1 MMSKKIGASLGFA
14 SAAVALALTGTSA
27 AAAPLPSGWSCVGN
41 CGTNTAADGDVTLAP
56 GFGSYQWIST
66 TSSPTGAGKPPC
78 FYMIV
83 GLVQAEQGRVLSAGK
98 LPVGATG
105 QETNGS
111 YAQTPTFTVNS
122 GDKLNFYFNYITS
135 DGAQYTEYAWAGLFQ
150 GTSAFDSFLFTART
164 TTSGNTVPGFGLPG
178 LGTGVV
184 LTPASTAIIPGGP
197 DFSPLGGNSGQ
208 CYSTGCGYTGWI
220 EMEYI
225 FTTAGTYSLGF
236 GVTNALDTAFQ
247 TAFAIAGV
255 AINDVP
261 INETPEPATLALLG
275 LGLAGLGAL
284 RRRRE

>member
-66 TSSPTGAGKPPC
+66 AGGQTG
-78 FYMIV
+78 
-83 GLVQAEQGRVLSAGK
+83 AGK

-135 DGAQYTEYAWAGLFQ
+135 DGAQFTEYAWAGLFQ

-275 LGLAGLGAL
+275 LGLVGLGAL
-284 RRRRE
+284 RRRKEH